1 MFTCLLLIVYM
12 FICLLFIVYMFVV
25 YMFIVYM
32 FVVNIFI
39 VYTFVVTCLLL
50 HIYRNLKLILR
61 LFDAKSKLCLVCW
74 SLLNC
79 FLGGRTD
86 MFFLGSGGLP
96 TLLHGSQD
104 QNQSNNLLYRDSL
117 LVRMTLFKMQFS
129 ACHISLLHVKDI

>member
-1 MFTCLLLIVYM
+1 M

-61 LFDAKSKLCLVCW
+61 LFDAKSKLCLIVLDFMPF
-74 SLLNC
+74 SI
-79 FLGGRTD
+79 
-86 MFFLGSGGLP
+86 LGS
-96 TLLHGSQD
+96 
-104 QNQSNNLLYRDSL
+104 
-117 LVRMTLFKMQFS
+117 
-129 ACHISLLHVKDI
+129 